1 MSIEYQLTQSL
12 KYGKIAIGEIMYS
25 IIKNNVLV
33 QFDPR
38 DLKEN
43 GHYDIPDGVT
53 TIGENCFQK
62 CPNLKSITI
71 PSSVKTIE
79 EFAFFECNNL
89 KCVIIPNGVTTIE
102 NSAFFACAGLERVLL
117 PDTLTDIKNS
127 AFSSCKKLSYI
138 NIPQS
143 VKNIGKWAFFGTK
156 LTEIHIPK
164 TVENM
169 HIGTSLGLCGETLQE
184 ISFEKGSPVLMKF
197 LTDKTA
203 YENFRRNFDAKIVVV
218 DNQGKKEIK
227 DIDTNKSFIE
237 KLLFKIKKRKL
248 QKKFEKSDTQ
258 QDEIFDKLL
267 DMMTEKDNELAK

>member
-1 MSIEYQLTQSL
+1 
-12 KYGKIAIGEIMYS
+12 MYS

-43 GHYDIPDGVT
+43 GHFDIPDGVT
-53 TIGENCFQK
+53 TIGESCFQK
-62 CPNLKSITI
+62 CSALKSITI
-71 PSSVKTIE
+71 PDSVKTISN
-79 EFAFFECNNL
+79 FAFFECNNL
-89 KCVIIPNGVTTIE
+89 KYLEIPKGVTTIE
-102 NSAFFACAGLERVLL
+102 NSAFFTCANLERVVILNGV
-117 PDTLTDIKNS
+117 TDIERN
-127 AFSSCKKLSYI
+127 AFSSCQKLSYI
-138 NIPQS
+138 NIPNS
-143 VKNIGKWAFFGTK
+143 VKNIGKWAFYGTR
-156 LTEIHIPK
+156 LTKIHIPK

-203 YENFRRNFDAKIVVV
+203 YENFRRNFDAKIIVV

-267 DMMTEKDNELAK
+267 DMMTEKDNVLTK